1 LEAQVHRKDIE
12 FFFETEKI
20 MDLVYELNIGSDLPE
35 SSSHVEF
42 LGKDEDTDVTLYA
55 CTPTYIYIYIIYTCI
70 SYIHIHIMYIH
81 IYITQ
86 TQLTNALANALQSPR
101 GCQVER
107 QSSSTSR
114 DEDSRP

>member
-1 LEAQVHRKDIE
+1 
-12 FFFETEKI
+12 

-55 CTPTYIYIYIIYTCI
+55 CTPTYIYIYYIHMHIIYT
-70 SYIHIHIMYIH
+70 YTYHVYTY